1 MGKLLFLAIFL
12 FSTSSAYAGGMTYI
26 WTDENG
32 QTHVSETEPE
42 NWGTQKYEET
52 KESKQAEIKRDRE
65 KAIRG
70 AQIKAAE
77 ERKSATIAT
86 MIVAKMKI
94 YLLLNCLMALLFIC

>member
-1 MGKLLFLAIFL
+1 MGKLLFIPIFL
-12 FSTSSAYAGGMTYI
+12 FIISSAYAGGMTYI

-65 KAIRG
+65 KAISE
-70 AQIKAAE
+70 AQLKAAE
-77 ERKSATIAT
+77 ERKRSLQSKGSGGTGNTSGRIP
-86 MIVAKMKI
+86 AKK
-94 YLLLNCLMALLFIC
+94 AKG

>member
-1 MGKLLFLAIFL
+1 M

-65 KAIRG
+65 KAIRE
-70 AQIKAAE
+70 AQLKAAE
-77 ERKSATIAT
+77 ERKRTLQSKGSGGTDNT
-86 MIVAKMKI
+86 SGRLPTKRKKG
-94 YLLLNCLMALLFIC
+94 